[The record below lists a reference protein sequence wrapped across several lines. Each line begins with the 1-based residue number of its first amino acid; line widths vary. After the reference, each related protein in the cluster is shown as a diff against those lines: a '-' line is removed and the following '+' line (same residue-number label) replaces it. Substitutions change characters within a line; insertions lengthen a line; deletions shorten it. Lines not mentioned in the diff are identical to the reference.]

1 MLQKFK
7 KYFINFTYVVIFV
20 IISFSSDAD
29 TMLKD
34 HFEDP
39 NQWRYIADD
48 VMGGVSKGNVK
59 FQSVE
64 GGNIALLQGDV
75 STKNNLSLIHI

>member
-39 NQWRYIADD
+39 NQ
-48 VMGGVSKGNVK
+48 
-59 FQSVE
+59 
-64 GGNIALLQGDV
+64 
-75 STKNNLSLIHI
+75 